1 MKVAAM
7 RRYCVTMSTDMLKR
21 FLIRWLVNGV
31 GLWLAGELIA
41 GVSYND
47 DYWVVLVA
55 ALIFSVVN
63 AFIRPILIVLTLPV
77 IILTLGLFTLFINTF
92 ILFLVTYLYPAFTV
106 ATFGAGVLTVII
118 IWVVNFAVE
127 TLVKE

>member
-1 MKVAAM
+1 MTKD
-7 RRYCVTMSTDMLKR
+7 YDTMSASMLKQ
-21 FLIRWLVNGV
+21 FLIRWLVNGI

-41 GVSYND
+41 GVNYRD
-47 DYWVVLVA
+47 DYWVILIA
-55 ALIFSVVN
+55 ALVFSIVN
-63 AFIRPILIVLTLPV
+63 AFIKPILIVLTLPV
-77 IILTLGLFTLFINTF
+77 IIVTLGLFTLVINTF

-118 IWVVNFAVE
+118 IWIVNFAVE

>member
-1 MKVAAM
+1 
-7 RRYCVTMSTDMLKR
+7 MSTDMLKR